1 MFVSF
6 EESELKKAI
15 ETKDYLW
22 LKAATIN
29 TMWNDPMFE
38 HGETDALI
46 NVLKKQVP
54 EIFVS
59 EKKLPYE
66 EHLER
71 SLWNKDYF
79 TDLTYWFR
87 ENFAESRIPYIKEV
101 GKAVHKKPA
110 KNKDVEKPKAGNKEK
125 KMESKSA
132 PNGNFRIARMI
143 VAVVILVIILVL
155 LVKNIFK

>member
-1 MFVSF
+1 M
-6 EESELKKAI
+6 
-15 ETKDYLW
+15 
-22 LKAATIN
+22 
-29 TMWNDPMFE
+29 
-38 HGETDALI
+38 
-46 NVLKKQVP
+46 QVP

-110 KNKDVEKPKAGNKEK
+110 ENKDVEKPKAGNNK
-125 KMESKSA
+125 KTEPKST
-132 PNGNFRIARMI
+132 PDGNFHIAGMI
-143 VAVVILVIILVL
+143 MAVVILVIILVL